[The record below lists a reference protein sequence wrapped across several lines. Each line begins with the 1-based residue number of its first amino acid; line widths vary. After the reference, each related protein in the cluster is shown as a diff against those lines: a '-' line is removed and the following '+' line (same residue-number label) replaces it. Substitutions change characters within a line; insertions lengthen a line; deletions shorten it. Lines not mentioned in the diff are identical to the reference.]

1 MMHKTLELPTW
12 MIHQSFRYCLGRRT
26 YAVSDFVDWALTNF
40 NRLPES
46 TKSIMLRELKE
57 AFAHN
62 RGLGDQCDR
71 EQWQKLL
78 KGLEVQSTDPANVM
92 PDYGKGPRTGGFR
105 SK

>member
-1 MMHKTLELPTW
+1 MNDKTLELPAW

-40 NRLPES
+40 EQIPES

-62 RGLGDQCDR
+62 RGLGDPCDC

-78 KGLEVQSTDPANVM
+78 EALKNE
-92 PDYGKGPRTGGFR
+92 R
-105 SK
+105 